1 MQKIKTSKRLR
12 NFDEYIFS
20 KLNKVVKK
28 VEADSGRKVLNLGQ
42 GNPDLKPSDIY
53 IEKLCDLVKAPNAYT
68 YPGYGAQ
75 KEFQDALINWY
86 KKRFNVVLS
95 EDELYPLLGAKDGV
109 SHLPLAL
116 LDEGDEVL
124 VPDPGYSSCGESVVM
139 VGAKPVFYNL
149 NKSVRSGESGRLRAI
164 ALATERE
171 NQWSDFK
178 IDLTELEKKITRKTK
193 FIWVN
198 FPSNPTGQVINIDE
212 LKEIVDFCKKHNIII
227 VYDNAYSEI
236 AFDGFVAPSILEIE
250 GAREIA
256 VELGSFSKTFSFAGF
271 RMGWIVG
278 NKDVVAALA
287 KVKSQMDSGLATPIQ
302 QLGAF
307 ALDNLDQKWHNKM
320 IQTYQKRRDVVAK
333 HLKTLGLEFSIPRG
347 GLYIWARIPEN
358 AKDSEQFCLDL
369 LEKKQIFLAPGIA
382 FGKNSQR
389 FVRASICTNID
400 KIDEYFKVID

>member
-1 MQKIKTSKRLR
+1 MNMQKIKIAKRLS

-20 KLNKVVKK
+20 RLNKIIAR
-28 VEADSGRKVLNLGQ
+28 VEAESGRKVLNLGQ
-42 GNPDLKPSDIY
+42 GNPDLRPSDSY
-53 IEKLCDLVKAPNAYT
+53 MKKLSELIKAPNAYT

-75 KEFQDALINWY
+75 KELQDALINWY
-86 KKRFNVVLS
+86 KKRFNVDLC

-124 VPDPGYSSCGESVVM
+124 VPDPGYSSCSEAVVM
-139 VGAKPVFYNL
+139 VGAKPVLYNL
-149 NKSVRSGESGRLRAI
+149 VK
-164 ALATERE
+164 E
-171 NQWSDFK
+171 NDFK
-178 IDLTELEKKITRKTK
+178 IDLSQLEKKVTQKTK

-198 FPSNPTGQVINIDE
+198 FPSNPTGQVIDLSE
-212 LKEIVDFCKKHNIII
+212 LKEIVIFCKKRNIII

-236 AFDGFVAPSILEIE
+236 NFDGFVAPSILEIKD
-250 GAREIA
+250 AKDIA

-278 NKDVVAALA
+278 NKDIVAALG
-287 KVKSQMDSGLATPIQ
+287 KVKSQMDSGLATPLQ

-307 ALDNLDQKWHNKM
+307 ALDHFDQDWHNNM
-320 IQTYQKRRDVVAK
+320 IQTYQTRRDIVAK
-333 HLKTLGLEFSIPRG
+333 YLKTLGLEFSIPKG
-347 GLYIWARIPEN
+347 GLYIWARIPTS
-358 AKDSEQFCLDL
+358 ATDSEQFCLEL
-369 LEKKQIFLAPGIA
+369 LREKQIFLAPGIA

-400 KIDEYFKVID
+400 KIEEYF